1 MSEEGRTYTFEG
13 RDFTL
18 PCVVRHASAGAATF
32 LVSAKAA
39 RRLLPGPEIEL
50 AELLP
55 GRALCV
61 IAIIDYKDNDLGDY
75 DEVSIAFFV
84 RPRGDAPAIPW
95 LGNWIDLVRG
105 RLAVYIHHLPV
116 NQSFTCE
123 AGCTIWGYPKTV
135 QQIEFTYPPERASC
149 KLVYDGEHALTLSV
163 PRGGKR
169 TLPESEMTNYSYIE
183 GVAHAN
189 VASQGAEGFGVKL
202 GGAELTLGTGPIA
215 DELRSLGLPR
225 RALMT
230 TWMERMHGS
239 FGPSR
244 KL

>member
-1 MSEEGRTYTFEG
+1 MSEESRTYTFEG

-18 PCVVRHASAGAATF
+18 PCVVRHASAGSATF
-32 LVSAKAA
+32 LVSAAAA
-39 RRLLPGPEIEL
+39 RRLLPGPEIEV
-50 AELLP
+50 AEVLP

-84 RPRGDAPAIPW
+84 RRRGDRPGIPW
-95 LGNWIDLVRG
+95 LGNGIDLIRG

-123 AGCTIWGYPKTV
+123 VGCTVWGYPKTV

-169 TLPESEMTNYSYIE
+169 TMPESEMTNYSYIE

-189 VASQGAEGFGVKL
+189 VAAQGAEGFGMKL
-202 GGAELTLGTGPIA
+202 GGAELTLGTGALA
-215 DELRSLGLPR
+215 DELRGLGLAR
-225 RALMT
+225 RALMS
-230 TWMERMHGS
+230 TWMERMYGS